1 MGATINKLRLTRR
14 TQRKLRTSGSVRG
27 TTERP
32 RLSVFRSV
40 KNIYAQVSD
49 DTTGTTLVAASS
61 MEKEARG
68 KMKHGANKNA
78 AVEIGKAIAAKAI
91 AKGVTQVAFDRNGY
105 RYHGRVKALAEAARE
120 AGLKF

>member
-14 TQRKLRTSGSVRG
+14 TQRKARTSGSVRG

-40 KNIYAQVSD
+40 KNIYAQVID
-49 DTTGTTLVAASS
+49 DTTGNTLVSASS
-61 MEKEARG
+61 MEKDARG

-105 RYHGRVKALAEAARE
+105 RYHGRVKALADAARE